1 MRIRST
7 FALGLLTLNLLA
19 FGLLAAAIV
28 PSAVA
33 AAEHD
38 LAPLKITIDGKPVS
52 QEMSARSAKLRPG
65 EVLVLEFGLI
75 LGEERELNFT
85 IEGEQRERVYV
96 ESRGLPKRL
105 VGVRI
110 TKTLRDAVDVVIDPL
125 SGLRREE
132 VRGLRG
138 IDVGSWNPSIAAKLR
153 EIDPL
158 RCCVSIRDDAS
169 TASTLELPAGLRTLR
184 WEIDRSEPLPQLTAL
199 RPLKELRHFALDNG
213 VQLPFDC
220 TLLQQATKLEVLDLA
235 GSDLKNPSALGG
247 LKNLR
252 VLDMHYCDSL
262 ADIAFAK
269 GMTKLERIDIQ
280 STGVGDLAPLE
291 GLPQLRELNSNQTPV
306 AKLPRSLPALTKL
319 ELFLTQVPEADIAA
333 FKKAN
338 PACTVDHRWLESL
351 QRALAKTTKVRVRTG
366 GTCHR
371 DEQRERTLFESAQPE
386 DLKQIIAGIQL
397 HEDYGGFACGCCGE
411 PSIEFYDEHG
421 LTATLGFHH
430 GRSLRWPGG
439 WPGDA
444 ALTRD
449 SANFLID
456 WLAEHGATGP
466 RDDRKRA
473 IEEVQARRRKGEQ
486 ALVGMPPALAAAL
499 RKGPEAFDEL
509 LAKDPKDP
517 VAQAEIV
524 LRMFGTSN
532 ESWTFSDQLDQFA
545 EERLKKF
552 DRATQMAAV
561 ERGLKSDDRQLRR
574 GAARFWKSSAE
585 SPLGVRQP
593 ADFAKL
599 LEIVVTVQMESRYYP
614 QRIAGLT
621 QLSGLRSTF
630 PKEVFDA
637 QLAAGLH
644 DPEPQVRRKAM
655 LVAGET
661 KHAGSAADLL
671 LVLAGKSLEVR
682 PLPVVPEWETRDIP
696 PARDRVADSC
706 TDIEVAALALGRMN
720 HLAAKPAIAAL
731 KPATPMTEVA
741 LALLGDGD
749 RLQPEHF
756 ATPDNNQALQFGAV
770 EAVIRSR
777 GRFGLPMAL
786 GYRQATHWWEEE
798 RVAVWLAK
806 TINATGAPAS
816 DELVD
821 CKSLKTLREWYDKH
835 GADFQKHVANRP
847 VLGK

>member
-19 FGLLAAAIV
+19 LGLLAAAIV

-38 LAPLKITIDGKPVS
+38 LKPLKITIDGKPVS

-75 LGEERELNFT
+75 LGDERELNFT

-110 TKTLRDAVDVVIDPL
+110 SKVRKDSVDVVIDPL
-125 SGLRREE
+125 SGLNEAE

-169 TASTLELPAGLRTLR
+169 TAPTLELPAGLRTLR
-184 WEIDRSEPLPQLTAL
+184 WEINNSEPLPHLAAL
-199 RPLKELRHFALDNG
+199 QPLKELRYFALDNG
-213 VQLPFDC
+213 VAVPFDC
-220 TLLQQATKLEVLDLA
+220 ALLKRSSQLEVLDLA
-235 GSDLKNPSALGG
+235 GSELKNVSALGTFTE
-247 LKNLR
+247 LR
-252 VLDMHYCDSL
+252 ELDMRFCSDL
-262 ADIAFAK
+262 ADVAFAK
-269 GMTKLERIDIQ
+269 GMTKLEQ
-280 STGVGDLAPLE
+280 LELQQTGVADLTPLA
-291 GLPQLRELNSNQTPV
+291 GLPQLRELNADQTPV
-306 AKLPRSLPALTKL
+306 AKLPVSLPALKTLKL
-319 ELFLTQVPEADIAA
+319 LSTALSEADIEA

-338 PACTVDHRWLESL
+338 PGCTVEHRWLESL
-351 QRALAKTTKVRVRTG
+351 QRALAKTTRVRVRTG

-371 DEQRERTLFESAQPE
+371 DERREKTLFEITKPE
-386 DLKQIIAGIQL
+386 ELKQLIAGIGL
-397 HEDYGGFACGCCGE
+397 DDEHNGFHCMCCGE
-411 PSIEFYDEHG
+411 PSLEFYDEHG
-421 LTATLGFHH
+421 LQATLGFHH

-439 WPGDA
+439 WPSDA
-444 ALTRD
+444 ALTYD

-466 RDDRKRA
+466 REDRKRA

-509 LAKDPKDP
+509 LAKDPKDS

-532 ESWTFSDQLDQFA
+532 ESWTQLDQLDQFA
-545 EERLKKF
+545 EERIKKF

-593 ADFAKL
+593 ADSAKL

-671 LVLAGKSLEVR
+671 LVLAGKALEVR
-682 PLPVVPEWETRDIP
+682 PLPAVPEWETRDIP
-696 PARDRVADSC
+696 PASDDVAKGCS
-706 TDIEVAALALGRMN
+706 DIEVAALALGRMN

-756 ATPDNNQALQFGAV
+756 ATPDSNQALQLAAF

-806 TINATGAPAS
+806 TINATGAPGS

-835 GADFQKHVANRP
+835 GADFQKHVASRP